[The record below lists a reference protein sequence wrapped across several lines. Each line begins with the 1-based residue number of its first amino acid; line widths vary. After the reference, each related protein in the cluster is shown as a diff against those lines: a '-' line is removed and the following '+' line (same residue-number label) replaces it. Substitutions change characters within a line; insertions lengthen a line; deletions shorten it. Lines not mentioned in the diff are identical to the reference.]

1 MPAKGTQ
8 PQYLLIRA
16 KKQKH
21 NNNNNSNNSNNSNNY
36 NNNNY
41 NDGGNSGANV
51 PESVFELGKSKR
63 VTVRQFRGVNLIDIR
78 EYYKDSSSGEYKPGK
93 KGISLT
99 EELYDSLIRQRRNI
113 DDALR
118 RMGSKRS
125 KNGLLDSIRD
135 QDTASS
141 TEKKSDQNDKNN
153 TASATGSAT
162 GSEKSELKR
171 KHEQS
176 EGTAASG
183 AESDKKPK
191 LEIAPPQLLPNEAA
205 KRQEELENTAA
216 IVIPGGNKPQEQKK
230 DAQAIKKEQEEG
242 LNSSDEE
249 FAAGLEAD
257 MQEN

>member
-1 MPAKGTQ
+1 MSGFNKYRRKWNKDAGKGDTTSMSLDQ
-8 PQYLLIRA
+8 G
-16 KKQKH
+16 KE
-21 NNNNNSNNSNNSNNY
+21 
-36 NNNNY
+36 
-41 NDGGNSGANV
+41 GGKTTNGANV

-99 EELYDSLIRQRRNI
+99 EELYDSLLRQRRNI

-135 QDTASS
+135 QDNASS
-141 TEKKSDQNDKNN
+141 AEKKAGQDDKGKSASEPSD
-153 TASATGSAT
+153 
-162 GSEKSELKR
+162 LKR

-176 EGTAASG
+176 ESAAASASG

-216 IVIPGGNKPQEQKK
+216 IVIPGGNKPQGEQ
-230 DAQAIKKEQEEG
+230 DTQALKKEQDEG

-257 MQEN
+257 MQGN